1 MSSGAIQ
8 QDEDFAELGD
18 VEIAARLAELTRVVN
33 AGLQAQDDRA
43 ALIRYAVYRR
53 QWTHRRVA
61 AACPMSQPGVTQ
73 LINRRVKAKAKE
85 QQQKESP
92 K

>member
-18 VEIAARLAELTRVVN
+18 VEIAARLAELTSVIN
-33 AGLQAQDDRA
+33 AGLEAQNDRA
-43 ALIRYAVYRR
+43 ALIRYAVYDR

-73 LINRRVKAKAKE
+73 LIKRRVKAKAKAAE
-85 QQQKESP
+85 QQKKE
-92 K
+92 